1 MRLENRR
8 ILITGGGSGIGLET
22 ARLAVAEGARVAILD
37 RSPASL
43 QRARDE
49 VPQASA
55 IACDVSD
62 EAAVALA
69 VEQAA
74 AELGGLDGVANVA
87 GIGTR
92 RSFDETTARIMMTD
106 IAVNLMGPFLVC
118 KSALPHLRRAGGGT
132 VVNVAS
138 GLALRPTEGRTAYG
152 ASKGGLIVMSKAMAV
167 DLASDGIRVNVV
179 CPGLIDTPLVSDA
192 SHGALFTPA
201 QMEKLM
207 DRRIL
212 RRLGRA
218 DEVARAILF
227 LSSDESSFMTASV
240 MAVDGGGTMH

>member
-62 EAAVALA
+62 EAAVARA

-92 RSFDETTARIMMTD
+92 RSFEETTARIMMTD

-132 VVNVAS
+132 DQPGAARQLAGAESAARGPGRQQCAS
-138 GLALRPTEGRTAYG
+138 PRFKPDQRQPFRRAAGTQHRSPRL
-152 ASKGGLIVMSKAMAV
+152 MAV
-167 DLASDGIRVNVV
+167 R
-179 CPGLIDTPLVSDA
+179 
-192 SHGALFTPA
+192 
-201 QMEKLM
+201 
-207 DRRIL
+207 
-212 RRLGRA
+212 
-218 DEVARAILF
+218 
-227 LSSDESSFMTASV
+227 
-240 MAVDGGGTMH
+240 